1 MTRPTPPHAIAAC
14 SRVLSW
20 TLLVLWTLL
29 QATQAAPDVDGTLD
43 SLIGGPL
50 RAVGSVVGGTGMI
63 ASAGIGL
70 AGDVASLVDRN
81 PITRPILRGAVSRAL
96 QRVALGLSWTTSGLM
111 EGLRAVNIERLPEAS
126 ATYLMA
132 RPGVGRL
139 DTVLGGLGAL
149 RLGIS
154 DAVTTIPLAL
164 LRVSGVQG
172 LTKRLLQR
180 QVDLQVQTLGP
191 TPLAGPA
198 E

>member
-20 TLLVLWTLL
+20 TLLVLWTLP
-29 QATQAAPDVDGTLD
+29 QATQAAPDVAGTLD

-126 ATYLMA
+126 AAYLLA
-132 RPGVGRL
+132 GPGVGRL
-139 DTVLGGLGAL
+139 DTTLGGLSAL

>member
-1 MTRPTPPHAIAAC
+1 MTRPTPHAIAAR
-14 SRVLSW
+14 SGVLIW
-20 TLLVLWTLL
+20 TLLVLWTLP
-29 QATQAAPDVDGTLD
+29 QATQAAPDVDGALE

-50 RAVGSVVGGTGMI
+50 RAAGSVVGGTGMI

-70 AGDVASLVDRN
+70 AGDVVSLVDRN
-81 PITRPILRGAVSRAL
+81 PITRPILHGAVSRAL
-96 QRVALGLSWTTSGLM
+96 QRVALGLSWITSGLM

-126 ATYLMA
+126 AAYLLA
-132 RPGVGRL
+132 GPGVGRL
-139 DTVLGGLGAL
+139 DTTLGGLDAL

-154 DAVTTIPLAL
+154 DAVTTVPLAL

-180 QVDLQVQTLGP
+180 QVELQVQTLGP

>member
-1 MTRPTPPHAIAAC
+1 MTRPTPHAIAAR
-14 SRVLSW
+14 SRVLIW
-20 TLLVLWTLL
+20 TLLVLWTLP
-29 QATQAAPDVDGTLD
+29 QATQAAPDVDGALE
-43 SLIGGPL
+43 SLIGGSL
-50 RAVGSVVGGTGMI
+50 RAAGSVVGGTGMI

-70 AGDVASLVDRN
+70 AGDVVSLVDRN
-81 PITRPILRGAVSRAL
+81 PITRPILHGAVSRAL

-126 ATYLMA
+126 ATYLLA
-132 RPGVGRL
+132 GPGVGRL
-139 DTVLGGLGAL
+139 DTTLGGLGAL

-180 QVDLQVQTLGP
+180 QVELQVQTLGP

>member
-1 MTRPTPPHAIAAC
+1 MTRPTPHAIAAR
-14 SRVLSW
+14 SRVLIW
-20 TLLVLWTLL
+20 TLLVLWTLP
-29 QATQAAPDVDGTLD
+29 QATQAAPDVDGALE

-50 RAVGSVVGGTGMI
+50 RAAGSVVGGAGMI

-70 AGDVASLVDRN
+70 AGDVVSLVDRN
-81 PITRPILRGAVSRAL
+81 PITRPILHGAVSRAL

-111 EGLRAVNIERLPEAS
+111 EGLRAVNIERLPEGS
-126 ATYLMA
+126 AAYLLA
-132 RPGVGRL
+132 GPGVGRL
-139 DTVLGGLGAL
+139 DTTLGGLGAL

-154 DAVTTIPLAL
+154 DVVTTLPLAL
-164 LRVSGVQG
+164 LRVSGVQA
-172 LTKRLLQR
+172 LAKRLLQR

>member
-1 MTRPTPPHAIAAC
+1 MTRPTPHVIAAR
-14 SRVLSW
+14 SQVLIW
-20 TLLVLWTLL
+20 TLLVLWTLP
-29 QATQAAPDVDGTLD
+29 QATQAAPDVDGALE

-50 RAVGSVVGGTGMI
+50 RAAGSVVGGTGMI

-70 AGDVASLVDRN
+70 AGDVVSLVDRN
-81 PITRPILRGAVSRAL
+81 PITRPILHGAVSRTL
-96 QRVALGLSWTTSGLM
+96 QRVALGLSWITSGLM
-111 EGLRAVNIERLPEAS
+111 EGLRAVDIERLPEAS
-126 ATYLMA
+126 AAYLLA
-132 RPGVGRL
+132 APGVGRL
-139 DTVLGGLGAL
+139 DTTLGGLGAL